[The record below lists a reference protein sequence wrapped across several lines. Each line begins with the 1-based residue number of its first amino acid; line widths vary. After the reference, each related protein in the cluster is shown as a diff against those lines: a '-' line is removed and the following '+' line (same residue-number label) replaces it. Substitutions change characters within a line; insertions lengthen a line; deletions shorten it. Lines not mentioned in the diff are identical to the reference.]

1 RDFESERSHQSS
13 MIEENSTVGAA
24 SNPDDWTTI
33 TGGKLLWVFGKVGTG
48 NEIVHQPQQLMCRII
63 VNLIDI
69 DKDRDSRF
77 ACPTRRLESSCR
89 VAAVQ
94 MKHFCAR
101 DQLAVHLPNWVLK
114 CRIAP
119 PQNCSFADTL
129 FNENDRDLTAGSL
142 DFANVQLQFFVAKT
156 RQLCL
161 PPA

>member
-1 RDFESERSHQSS
+1 SSCRVSELDYIFQLPLLNETIDESAMKDIAGAGCVNDRDFESERSHQSS

-48 NEIVHQPQQLMCRII
+48 NEIVNQPKQLMCRII

-119 PQNCSFADTL
+119 PQNCSFAD
-129 FNENDRDLTAGSL
+129 
-142 DFANVQLQFFVAKT
+142 
-156 RQLCL
+156 
-161 PPA
+161 